1 MLSQIDVAAVSGI
14 NGVAWDAVE
23 LPSQFLEKLLLAK
36 SVFKE
41 LSSHYETGEP

>member
-23 LPSQFLEKLLLAK
+23 LPANFLENFAGK
-36 SVFKE
+36 SVLKN
-41 LSSHYETGEP
+41 SPAIMKRASP